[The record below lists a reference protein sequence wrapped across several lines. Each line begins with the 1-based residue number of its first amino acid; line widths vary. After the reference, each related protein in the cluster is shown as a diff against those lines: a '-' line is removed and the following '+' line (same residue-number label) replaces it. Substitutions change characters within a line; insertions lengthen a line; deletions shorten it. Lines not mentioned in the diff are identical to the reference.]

1 MEKPIMSIKSV
12 HAALAFVAAV
22 SLTLAAC
29 GKKEEPPQPQ
39 TTPPSVSMP
48 TPPVAEPAAPVA
60 VAPAEVAVAALTLGN
75 AVGADAKVS
84 AATETFAPADTIYV
98 SVDTTGAGTAG
109 LAVKWTHHKDGQVAV
124 VKEELISISP
134 SGPATT
140 EFHVSKPDG
149 WPAGDYE
156 VEIVLNGKPA
166 GSRKFV
172 VR

>member
-1 MEKPIMSIKSV
+1 MMSTKPV
-12 HAALAFVAAV
+12 HAALAVVAAV
-22 SLTLAAC
+22 ALTLAAC
-29 GKKEEPPQPQ
+29 GKKEEPPQAQ
-39 TTPPSVSMP
+39 TAPPPVSMP
-48 TPPVAEPAAPVA
+48 APTAAEPVPPVT

-109 LAVKWTHHKDGQVAV
+109 MAVKWTYHQDGQVAV

>member
-12 HAALAFVAAV
+12 HAALAVVAAV

-39 TTPPSVSMP
+39 TAPPPVSMP
-48 TPPVAEPAAPVA
+48 TPPAAEPAPPVA

-75 AVGADAKVS
+75 AIGADARVS
-84 AATETFAPADTIYV
+84 AATETFAPADTIYI
-98 SVDTTGAGTAG
+98 SVDTTGTGTAS
-109 LAVKWTHHKDGQVAV
+109 LDAKWTYHMGDQVAV
-124 VKEELISISP
+124 VKEDTMTISAA
-134 SGPATT
+134 GPATH